1 MPSRNKENKSETFSR
16 RMTLGTN
23 YMYYIA
29 IGLLVLFLLFII
41 CKNVVTV
48 IGILMIALGMVAVM
62 IAILLYDMFI
72 YIIGTIVDTIKN
84 KSEE

>member
-29 IGLLVLFLLFII
+29 VGLLVFFLLFII
-41 CKNVVTV
+41 CKNVVAV
-48 IGILMIALGMVAVM
+48 SVGILMIALGLVTVM
-62 IAILLYDMFI
+62 IGILLYDMFI
-72 YIIGTIVDTIKN
+72 YTIGTIVDIIK
-84 KSEE
+84 K

>member
-29 IGLLVLFLLFII
+29 VSLLVLFLLFII
-41 CKNVVTV
+41 YKNVVTV
-48 IGILMIALGMVAVM
+48 SIGILMIALGLVTVM
-62 IAILLYDMFI
+62 IAILLYAMFI
-72 YIIGTIVDTIKN
+72 YIMGTIVDIIK
-84 KSEE
+84 K